1 MIRSGTWGENLKWTL
16 DEDGMLTISGAG
28 VMSGF
33 TWESTSAW
41 LAYRK
46 SIKSVEISSGVT
58 GIGEGAFKGCSG
70 LTSIALPEGVT
81 SIGDYA
87 FYGCSG
93 LKDIYYMGSRQEWD
107 ALLNNGD
114 FSLSGDARIH
124 FQK

>member
-1 MIRSGTWGENLKWTL
+1 MIESGSWGENLKWTL

-28 VMSGF
+28 VMNGF

-46 SIKSVEISSGVT
+46 SIKSVEISSGVSS
-58 GIGEGAFKGCSG
+58 IGDWAFAGCSG
-70 LTSIALPEGVT
+70 LTSIVLPEGVS
-81 SIGDYA
+81 SIGKDV
-87 FYGCSG
+87 FKGCSG